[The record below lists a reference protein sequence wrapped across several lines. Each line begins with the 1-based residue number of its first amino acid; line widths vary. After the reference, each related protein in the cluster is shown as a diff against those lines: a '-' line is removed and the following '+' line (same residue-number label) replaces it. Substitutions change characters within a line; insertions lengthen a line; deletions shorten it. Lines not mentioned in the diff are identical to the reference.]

1 LALPAKDGDGD
12 EKAGARKSRF
22 ALAEGNVVVTFPES
36 PSADSVEDLDGFCQ
50 LFIKK
55 VRRPKLAPSEEEAA
69 NEAPLARFLSHNFII
84 VFEALRER
92 NQGMANAHD
101 GGGALD

>member
-50 LFIKK
+50 VFIKK
-55 VRRPKLAPSEEEAA
+55 VRRPKLAPSEERGSQRGALSA
-69 NEAPLARFLSHNFII
+69 LPLAQLHYS
-84 VFEALRER
+84 V
-92 NQGMANAHD
+92 
-101 GGGALD
+101 